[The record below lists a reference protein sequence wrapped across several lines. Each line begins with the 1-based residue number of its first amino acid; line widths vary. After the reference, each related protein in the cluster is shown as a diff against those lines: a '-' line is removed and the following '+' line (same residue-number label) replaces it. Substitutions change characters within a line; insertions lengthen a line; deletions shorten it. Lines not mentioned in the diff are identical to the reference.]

1 MNNLELQQLIQRI
14 YKLGLTI
21 ERGQESL
28 PDRADMLVDAN
39 LLAKWLALLTELD
52 LQLASTEASKQT
64 QLEIQKLADLKD
76 RLHPQMTIQQFS
88 YFLIPFERFLKRS
101 LSDGELNVRTQDQT
115 LSPRDSKLTPLVFIL
130 ENLRSAFNVGSIFR
144 LADGVGAKEVIL
156 VGYTP
161 TPENPNVAKSALGAE
176 TVIPWSTRTTLATT
190 VADLKAKGYWIIG
203 METCKESLSLSEK
216 KWSLKPTAIIVGN
229 ERFGLET
236 TELKLCDEILELP
249 MYGVKN
255 SLNVSN
261 CLSVVAYDFRI
272 HAHRSI

>member
-39 LLAKWLALLTELD
+39 FLAKWLALLTELH
-52 LQLASTEASKQT
+52 LQLTSTEEPQQAQF
-64 QLEIQKLADLKD
+64 EMQKLADLKD

-88 YFLIPFERFLKRS
+88 YFLIPFERYLKRS
-101 LSDGELNVRTQDQT
+101 LSDGELNVRTQDQAP
-115 LSPRDSKLTPLVFIL
+115 SPHATELTPLVFIL

-161 TPENPNVAKSALGAE
+161 TPENPSVAKSALGAE

-190 VADLKAKGYWIIG
+190 VSELKAQGYWIIG
-203 METCKESLSLSEK
+203 METCMESLSLAEK
-216 KWSLKPTAIIVGN
+216 KWASKPTAIIVGN

-272 HAHRSI
+272 HAHRSL